1 MSRRRSARRAVV
13 WAFAAVATLQLGLS
27 VALERFKPEW
37 RDPEY
42 GVRLRDFP
50 AMPRPSKLA
59 VILGSS
65 RVQMGLNPAA
75 FALPDGVGAYNFA
88 QSGSGPVQELLTLKR
103 LLAAG
108 VRPDFLLVEVLPPA
122 LSTAS
127 PVNRVGPSERYD
139 WRDLGYLEAYGEPTH
154 SLRAGWLRARLTPWS
169 ESRSVLLSRAGA
181 GFLLP
186 SAARRDFLWKQTRPG
201 GWMPY
206 FFETVE
212 EGRREE
218 GLRKTQQEYAGCL
231 ADLRV
236 HPAVRQAHAELLELA
251 ANHGIRVVFF
261 VMPES
266 PRFRSWATPATRI
279 AVRSYL
285 DELTV
290 ASGHP
295 VADLS
300 EWALPE
306 TDFADGHHLLRHAAE
321 ATSRR
326 FSAEHVAPWAT
337 GQCRGRGSL
346 VSDGVR
352 DPRPHGAV
360 GR

>member
-1 MSRRRSARRAVV
+1 MSRRRSARRAVLG
-13 WAFAAVATLQLGLS
+13 ALAAVATLQLGLS

-42 GVRLRDFP
+42 GLRLRDFQATLRP
-50 AMPRPSKLA
+50 AKLVA
-59 VILGSS
+59 VLGSS

-108 VRPDFLLVEVLPPA
+108 VRPDFVLVEVLPPA

-139 WRDLGYLEAYGEPTH
+139 WRDLGYLEAYGDPTH
-154 SLRAGWLRARLTPWS
+154 SLQAGWLRARLTPWS

-212 EGRREE
+212 EGRRED

-231 ADLRV
+231 TDLTVGPVARR
-236 HPAVRQAHAELLELA
+236 AYAELLALA
-251 ANHGIRVVFF
+251 ADNGIRVAFF
-261 VMPES
+261 GMPES
-266 PRFRSWATPATRI
+266 PRFRSWATPATQV
-279 AVRSYL
+279 AVRAYL
-285 DELTV
+285 DELAV
-290 ASGHP
+290 ASGTP

-300 EWALPE
+300 AWGLPE
-306 TDFADGHHLLRHAAE
+306 TDFADGHHLLRHAAD

-326 FSAEHVAPWAT
+326 FAAEHVGPWVL
-337 GQCRGRGSL
+337 GQRR
-346 VSDGVR
+346 
-352 DPRPHGAV
+352 
-360 GR
+360 